1 MAWTNLSLCEKD
13 FKNMIYNKLH
23 RTLLLLLPIVAL
35 SGCATTPGW
44 MMRDGPS
51 SNDITDLAVKPNAP
65 VLLLPIDAQIN
76 QMLAVAQKHD
86 NFALGLSAAPK
97 PNYVIGPGDELN
109 VSVWEA
115 PPPVLFTSG
124 LASVTGGMG
133 SSAGNVTFPAQR
145 VSSDGTI
152 SIPFAG
158 TIKVAGLSPQ
168 QVAARIRKALKGLA
182 NDPQV
187 LVQVPSN
194 ASAMVTV
201 VGDVQQSIRMPLT
214 AAGLRLLDALAAA
227 GGTKDPVDKETVQI
241 TRGKEVLSVPLR
253 KVIDNPTQNVALAPN
268 DVITVLNKPMSLT
281 VLGAVAKND
290 ELNFE
295 AQGISLAQAL
305 GRAGGLLDNRANA
318 RAVFVFR
325 FEQPGVLGKLAKS
338 APHLQNGD
346 VPVVYQLNLMN
357 PAALLMAQNFPMKN
371 KDVLYVANAPA
382 AEFQKFLTI
391 ITSSIYSVDRVVN
404 ISAGN

>member
-1 MAWTNLSLCEKD
+1 MNQQ
-13 FKNMIYNKLH
+13 
-23 RTLLLLLPIVAL
+23 
-35 SGCATTPGW
+35 
-44 MMRDGPS
+44 
-51 SNDITDLAVKPNAP
+51 PNAP
-65 VLLLPIDAQIN
+65 ILLLPIDAQIN

-86 NFALGLSAAPK
+86 NFALGLTPAPR

-109 VSVWEA
+109 VAVWEA

-124 LASVTGGMG
+124 LASVTGGMS
-133 SSAGNVTFPAQR
+133 SSAGNVTFPSQR
-145 VSSDGTI
+145 VSADGTI

-158 TIKVAGLSPQ
+158 TIKVAGYSPQ
-168 QVAARIRKALKGLA
+168 QVSARIRKALKGLA

-214 AAGLRLLDALAAA
+214 AAGLHLLDALAAA
-227 GGTKDPVDKETVQI
+227 GGARDPVDKETVQI

-253 KVIDNPTQNVALAPN
+253 QVIDNPTQNIALAPN

-305 GRAGGLLDNRANA
+305 GRAGGLLDNRADA

-325 FEQPGVLGKLAKS
+325 FEQPSVLGKYAKH
-338 APHLQNGD
+338 APHLENGE
-346 VPVVYQLNLMN
+346 VPVVYQLNLID

-391 ITSSIYSVDRVVN
+391 ITSSIYSIDRVVAV
-404 ISAGN
+404 SAGK